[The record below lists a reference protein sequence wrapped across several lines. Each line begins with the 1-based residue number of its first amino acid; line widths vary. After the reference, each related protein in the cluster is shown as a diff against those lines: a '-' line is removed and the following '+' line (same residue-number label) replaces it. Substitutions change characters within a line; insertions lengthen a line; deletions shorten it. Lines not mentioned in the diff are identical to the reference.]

1 MFIVLI
7 IVSILTAGYALRA
20 VLRAAAT
27 LIRRQRGDQIEHELE
42 SAEPLSGNRMS
53 DLATLRLI
61 AQPVTSKTSTPMGL
75 HWNGRATNPASKYAG
90 NGGKTPHLPA
100 QLTRQHRQL
109 ARLNRRPQRRLVV
122 YSSEHDGLD
131 PV

>member
-100 QLTRQHRQL
+100 PTHPAAPT
-109 ARLNRRPQRRLVV
+109 ARTVESPPTTSAGRLQF
-122 YSSEHDGLD
+122 
-131 PV
+131 